1 MMYEAPWNEK
11 PYCRFMEFIRPQADR
26 YLILRD
32 MLEEMGF
39 DWLTINLEGNRH
51 FFVLPSGR
59 NLLRV
64 ERPAAFM
71 PKTVL
76 TAHYDRVE
84 GSPGAND
91 NSAAV
96 FELLDTALKLRER
109 RLQDYLIIFTDK
121 EELRRGEGVRDQGS
135 FALGRFLRRLGMGAL
150 QVFIFDAC
158 GTGDSLII
166 STMADYLLKDDKRPG
181 TEAARQLARHL
192 RRRALETARKL
203 SMEKVLLIPTPFSDD
218 AGFLRAGIIAQ
229 TITMLPSLEAAPFAS
244 LIRKRPG
251 FSGALISRERQEG
264 QDIRLIPETWRN
276 LNGPAD
282 SHLRLT
288 PEHFKK
294 VVRFALALCGD

>member
-1 MMYEAPWNEK
+1 MMYEAHWNEK
-11 PYCRFMEFIRPQADR
+11 PYCRFMEFIMPKADR

-39 DWLTINLEGNRH
+39 DWLSINLDGNRH
-51 FFVLPSGR
+51 FFVLPPGQ
-59 NLLRV
+59 NPLREGSSV
-64 ERPAAFM
+64 PG
-71 PKTVL
+71 TVL

-96 FELLDTALKLRER
+96 FELLDTALKLREKK
-109 RLQDYLIIFTDK
+109 LQDYLIIFTDK
-121 EELRRGEGVRDQGS
+121 EELRQGEGLRNQGS
-135 FALGRFLRRLGMGAL
+135 FALGRFLRQRGLGAL

-166 STMADYLLKDDKRPG
+166 STMADHLLKDDKRPG
-181 TEAARQLARHL
+181 TEGARQLARHL

-229 TITMLPSLEAAPFAS
+229 TITMLPSAEASPFAS

-251 FSGALISRERQEG
+251 FSSVLISRESRNG
-264 QDIRLIPETWRN
+264 QDTRLIPETWRS

-294 VVRFALALCGD
+294 VVRFALALCGG

>member
-1 MMYEAPWNEK
+1 
-11 PYCRFMEFIRPQADR
+11 MEFIMPKADR
-26 YLILRD
+26 YLILKD
-32 MLEEMGF
+32 ILEELGF
-39 DWLTINLEGNRH
+39 DWLAINLEGNRH
-51 FFVLPSGR
+51 FFVLPPGQ
-59 NLLRV
+59 NPLRM
-64 ERPAAFM
+64 EKPATFI
-71 PKTVL
+71 PRTVL

-96 FELLDTALKLRER
+96 FELLDTALKLRKKN
-109 RLQDYLIIFTDK
+109 LQDYLIIFTDK
-121 EELRRGEGVRDQGS
+121 EELMQGEGIRHQGS
-135 FALGRFLRRLGMGAL
+135 FALGRFLRRLGMGDL

-166 STMADYLLKDDKRPG
+166 STMADHLLKDDKRPG
-181 TEAARQLARHL
+181 TEAVRQLVRHL
-192 RRRALETARKL
+192 RRRALETTRIL
-203 SMEKVLLIPTPFSDD
+203 NMEKVLLIPTPFSDD

-229 TITMLPSLEAAPFAS
+229 TITMLPSVEAAPFAS

-251 FSGALISRERQEG
+251 FSGALISRERQKG
-264 QDIRLIPETWRN
+264 QDTRLIPETWRN